1 MKPIEMAKLAVD
13 AMIEPGTLG
22 VTLVMPKG
30 KMPRG
35 FPRGELLNEMNRNG
49 IVERTYS
56 FNPEKVLAYLA
67 RNGLIAM
74 ERINEKAIVVQPIE
88 MSNEDET

>member
-1 MKPIEMAKLAVD
+1 MNPMQIAKSAID

-22 VTLVMPKG
+22 VTLVIPKG

-35 FPRGELLNEMNRNG
+35 FPRGELLNEMDRNG

-56 FNPEKVLAYLA
+56 FNPEKVLSFLV

-74 ERINEKAIVVQPIE
+74 ERNEKVIVVKPIE
-88 MSNEDET
+88 IGVDNERN